1 MTQFRNAIQ
10 IAKKSKYAD
19 IFAILRD
26 RIVCLAYPPGTAL
39 NEKELCEEFGVSR
52 TPLREAIRRLE
63 DLNLVN
69 VIPRFGT
76 HVSSLDL
83 NELRCAMQIKVK
95 LEALASEAAARNLT
109 PQLLGEMQAVLARL
123 NEQVAAPGNDQT
135 TLIATESSLHTVI
148 WRAAAN
154 PLLESFLDNLQYRCA
169 RVWNS
174 VLVDTIDPHEVV
186 RQLTNIVGAIRERDA
201 AQAAVLTE
209 AHVLYFSNNLKD
221 KLL

>member
-1 MTQFRNAIQ
+1 MTQFQNVIK
-10 IAKKSKYAD
+10 IAKKSLHTD
-19 IFAILRD
+19 IFTTLRD
-26 RIVCLAYPPGTAL
+26 RIVCMAYLPGTPL

-52 TPLREAIRRLE
+52 TPLREAIRKLE

-95 LEALASEAAARNLT
+95 LEALASEAAAQNIT
-109 PQLLGEMQAVLARL
+109 PQLLEEMQSTLAKFKK
-123 NEQVAAPGNDQT
+123 QVATEGIGQSK
-135 TLIATESSLHTVI
+135 LIATESSLHTII
-148 WRAAAN
+148 WRAAHN
-154 PLLESFLDNLQYRCA
+154 PLLEGFLDNLQYRCA

-174 VLVDTIDPHEVV
+174 VLVDTIDPHEVAQ
-186 RQLTNIVGAIRERDA
+186 QLTDIVDAIQRRNAKEAGSR
-201 AQAAVLTE
+201 TE
-209 AHVLYFSNNLKD
+209 EHVRYFSNKLKD

>member
-1 MTQFRNAIQ
+1 MPQFQSSFQ
-10 IAKKSKYAD
+10 IAKKALHTD
-19 IFAILRD
+19 IFTTLRD
-26 RIVCLAYPPGTAL
+26 RIVCLDYPPGTPL

-63 DLNLVN
+63 DLNLVT

-95 LEALASEAAARNLT
+95 LEGLASEAAAQNLT
-109 PQLLGEMQAVLARL
+109 PQLLEEMQHMLAKL
-123 NEQVAAPGNDQT
+123 KEQVATQDYDQCQ
-135 TLIATESSLHTVI
+135 LIATESSLHTII
-148 WRAAAN
+148 WRAANN
-154 PLLESFLDNLQYRCA
+154 PLLEGFLDNLQYRCA

-174 VLVDTIDPHEVV
+174 VLVDTIVPLEVV
-186 RQLTNIVGAIRERDA
+186 RQLSEIVDAIQNRDPVRA
-201 AQAAVLTE
+201 AAVTE
-209 AHVLYFSNNLKD
+209 AHVRYFADNLRD